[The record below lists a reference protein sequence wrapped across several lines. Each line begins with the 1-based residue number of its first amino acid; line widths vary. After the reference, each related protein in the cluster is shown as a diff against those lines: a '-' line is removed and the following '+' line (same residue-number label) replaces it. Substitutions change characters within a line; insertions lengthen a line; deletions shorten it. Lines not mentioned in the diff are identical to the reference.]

1 MIFGE
6 TDIPALLR
14 RALPAVDEEKAVAE
28 AAFMRRAGVKLL
40 TRHTATL
47 PPRLDGCPDAPRAL
61 FQAGDCRLDVPHVVS
76 IVGTRRATVSGTEF
90 CRRFVERLAE
100 LCPDTLVISGLA
112 YGIDVAAHRAAL
124 EHGLPTAAVVAHGL
138 DTIYPADH
146 RDIAARIVKSGGA
159 ILSEYM
165 SGARVHRSNFLAR
178 NRIVAGLSAA
188 VIVVE
193 SAGHGGALY
202 TARLAREYGRE
213 VFAVPGRWND
223 RASEG
228 CNALIAAGRAR
239 LLTGADDFVD
249 AMHWTTARR
258 DTRPAEPTFDF
269 TSLQGNS
276 RLIANCL
283 RANPEISRDEL
294 TTATGLTSGEISAR
308 LMEME
313 LDDLLTVLPGGHFRL
328 NF

>member
-1 MIFGE
+1 MIFGND
-6 TDIPALLR
+6 DIATLLR
-14 RALPAVDEEKAVAE
+14 RALPAIGEEKAEAE
-28 AAFMRRAGVKLL
+28 AAFMRRASVKLL

-47 PPRLDGCPDAPRAL
+47 PPRLDSCPDAPRAL
-61 FQAGDCRLDVPHVVS
+61 FQMGDCALDVPHAVA
-76 IVGTRRATVSGTEF
+76 IVGTRRATASGVEF
-90 CRRFVERLAE
+90 CRRFVERLAG

-124 EHGLPTAAVVAHGL
+124 EYGLPTAAVVAHGL
-138 DTIYPADH
+138 DTVYPAEH
-146 RDIAARIVKSGGA
+146 RDIAARIVRGGGA
-159 ILSEYM
+159 LLTEYL

-228 CNALIAAGRAR
+228 CNTLISRGRAR
-239 LLTGADDFVD
+239 LVTDADSFVE
-249 AMHWTTARR
+249 AMCWTTARR
-258 DTRPAEPTFDF
+258 DTPPTAPAFDF
-269 TSLQGNS
+269 TGLQGNA
-276 RLIANCL
+276 RAIADAL
-283 RANPEISRDEL
+283 REHPDMTRDEL
-294 TTATGLTSGEISAR
+294 TAATGLTSGEVSAR

-313 LDDLLTVLPGGHFRL
+313 LDDLLTALPGGRFQL